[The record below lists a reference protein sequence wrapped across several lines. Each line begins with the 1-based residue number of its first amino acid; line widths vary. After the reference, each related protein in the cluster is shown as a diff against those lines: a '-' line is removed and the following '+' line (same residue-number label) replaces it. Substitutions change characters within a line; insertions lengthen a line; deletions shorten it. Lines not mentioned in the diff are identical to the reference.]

1 MFPELSY
8 VWLLKLL
15 LILRLLFIFL
25 CAITV
30 TDADIYIDTQPVMI
44 LYLTLI

>member
-25 CAITV
+25 CAIT
-30 TDADIYIDTQPVMI
+30 DADIYIDTQPVMI